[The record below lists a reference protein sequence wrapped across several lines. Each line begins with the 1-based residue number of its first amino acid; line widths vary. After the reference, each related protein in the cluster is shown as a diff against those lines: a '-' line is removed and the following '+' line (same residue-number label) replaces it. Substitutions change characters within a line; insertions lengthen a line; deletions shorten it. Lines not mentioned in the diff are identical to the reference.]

1 MVPYSHYLKSMIIVS
16 IVVVL
21 TDAMLVSVIMGVS
34 AHILRREATLGRR
47 LVCYFKAL
55 RIFLLDSSLF
65 STYQT
70 PLQNLMATRIHNTIT
85 SYKRQYQA

>member
-34 AHILRREATLGRR
+34 AHILLREATLGRR

-55 RIFLLDSSLF
+55 LFLLDSSLF